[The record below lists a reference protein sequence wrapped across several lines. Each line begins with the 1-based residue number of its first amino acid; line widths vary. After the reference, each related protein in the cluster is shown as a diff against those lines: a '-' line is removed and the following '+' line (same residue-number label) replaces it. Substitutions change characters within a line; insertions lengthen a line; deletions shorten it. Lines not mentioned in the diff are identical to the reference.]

1 MNKTDQTINTY
12 LNELKSALQTAD
24 KATVQDALADAEE
37 HLRTAL
43 HSELQA
49 HEEAQPEEVL
59 EKIIEE
65 YGPPQEIAEA
75 YLSWERTSQSPTLPV
90 SKSGRGQDLPHSA
103 RPERKHPGFFG
114 IFADP
119 RAWGS
124 LVYMLISLVTGTL
137 YFSWTTAAL
146 ATSLGVMILIIGI
159 PVTILFLLSI
169 RGLAFLEGRLVEAL
183 LGERMPRRP
192 AFTDSNLGW
201 WERLKQLLLGK
212 STWFS
217 IIYLLLMEP
226 LGIIYFTLV
235 VTLLATSLAFLASP
249 IIAYVFDQPMV
260 AHIGGEYYL
269 WNWLTPFLAVG
280 GGLLL
285 TITLHLARWI
295 GSLHRRFAKAL
306 LVSD

>member
-1 MNKTDQTINTY
+1 MNKSDQTINKY
-12 LNELKSALQTAD
+12 LQELKTALKTAD
-24 KATVQDALADAEE
+24 RATAQDALADAEE

-43 HSELQA
+43 HSELENR
-49 HEEAQPEEVL
+49 EEAEPEEVL
-59 EKIIEE
+59 DEIIAE
-65 YGPPQEIAEA
+65 YGSPEEIAGA
-75 YLSWERTSQSPTLPV
+75 YLNWERASRSPARPPTRPETGEDSTLP
-90 SKSGRGQDLPHSA
+90 S
-103 RPERKHPGFFG
+103 PEETSYPGFFG
-114 IFADP
+114 VFADP

-146 ATSLGVMILIIGI
+146 STSLGLMILIIGI

-169 RGLAFLEGRLVEAL
+169 RGLAYLEGRLVEAL

-192 AFTDSNLGW
+192 AFTDSHLGW

-235 VTLLATSLAFLASP
+235 VTLLAFSLAFLASP
-249 IIAYVFDQPMV
+249 LIVYVFGQPLV
-260 AHIGGEYYL
+260 VHIGNEYYL
-269 WNWLTPFLAVG
+269 WNWLTPFLAVA
-280 GGLLL
+280 GGLLA

-295 GSLHRRFAKAL
+295 GRLHRKFAKAL